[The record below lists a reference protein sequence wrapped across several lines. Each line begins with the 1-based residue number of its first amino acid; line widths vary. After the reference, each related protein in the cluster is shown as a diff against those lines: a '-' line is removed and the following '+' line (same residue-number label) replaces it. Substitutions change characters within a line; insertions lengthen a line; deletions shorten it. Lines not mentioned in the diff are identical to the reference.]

1 MKPHTKN
8 YFDYYGIDYDIA
20 TGYHDYIDC
29 EVCRKQAVDIHHIQ
43 PKGSGGSDQVQNIIA
58 LCRDCHTK
66 AHAEKISKQELIDI
80 HYKNL

>member
-29 EVCRKQAVDIHHIQ
+29 EVCGKQAVDIHHIQ
-43 PKGSGGSDQVQNIIA
+43 PKGSSGSDHIQNLIA
-58 LCRDCHTK
+58 VCRTCHID
-66 AHAEKISKQELIDI
+66 AHAERISKDELSKI
-80 HYKNL
+80 HYNNL